1 MKFTPP
7 MTVGCR
13 VPLNLPEVGANRGEI
28 PQPTFPHKRH
38 SIILVER
45 AWNRCTHLV
54 GNYGAPGHLALVP
67 QVLKECDR
75 NLDAT
80 SRMEGRAIDKQPH
93 WGSTSRS
100 VGGAALCR
108 SVDILVG
115 GPNVWSQTVVD
126 GSRAPADGS
135 FVRK

>member
-1 MKFTPP
+1 MGSAGPKVWRTKHSEYD
-7 MTVGCR
+7 VGCR

-93 WGSTSRS
+93 
-100 VGGAALCR
+100 
-108 SVDILVG
+108 
-115 GPNVWSQTVVD
+115 
-126 GSRAPADGS
+126 
-135 FVRK
+135 